1 VAGRKTLT
9 ITDRQYAILRILWAE
24 GPLTVRELTAH
35 LPGGEAQPY
44 TTVLGMVQNME
55 KAGLVTHSKEGAA
68 HRYRAAVGEQETTR
82 KLVKDFVNRFFR
94 GSAEALVAGLVD
106 AEALSP
112 EDLRELEA
120 KLAEAQPESE
130 PSSGKRQTTKRRAA
144 QRRRRRR
151 SQS

>member
-1 VAGRKTLT
+1 MAGRKTLA

-35 LPGGEAQPY
+35 LPGGESQPY

-82 KLVKDFVNRFFR
+82 KLVRDFVNRFFR

-106 AEALSP
+106 AEALTP
-112 EDLRELEA
+112 DDLRELEA
-120 KLAEAQPESE
+120 KLAEAESE
-130 PSSGKRQTTKRRAA
+130 QKTHPKRRATP
-144 QRRRRRR
+144 RPGRR
-151 SQS
+151 SQP